1 MKKNNLYLFNLLA
14 ISVIVFVVGYFSMNY
29 LIKVSTNQ
37 FLEIQ
42 IESSKREAREFSNL
56 IANQVAMG
64 ADRDA
69 LIGSIQRSIE
79 GSNTEYGFI
88 CMFDW
93 SGIEIC
99 HPDPQKIGKQI
110 TPDESYVRPVNSGMN
125 SEDFYELLKN
135 KKQQG
140 GVREFNSERSS
151 EIIYLYPVENTD
163 WIIAAH
169 ANIDKIEKEINEL
182 KVNFLYVYLLTSLSI
197 IVLSLFMVRY
207 LGNYYEHELELK
219 NEILREEVLSL
230 SKLNADLSNY
240 KEKISSRIEQESGE
254 DADEEDSDLADEE
267 HTGNS
272 KITKRLLTYSKDKLI
287 SVRIEDIAFIHTENS
302 ITYITCLDG
311 RKFTTNSS
319 LDELFQRLDHSIFF
333 RANRQYILSVKG
345 IDEILRY
352 GNSQL
357 KIKTQP
363 SDSVIISKNRV
374 SDFKKWLEM

>member
-1 MKKNNLYLFNLLA
+1 MKKDKLYLFNLLS
-14 ISVIVFVVGYFSMNY
+14 ISIIVFVVGYFSMNY
-29 LIKVSTNQ
+29 LIRVSTNQ

-56 IANQVAMG
+56 IANQVALG

-69 LIGSIQRSIE
+69 LIGNIQRSIE

-93 SGIEIC
+93 SGVEIC

-110 TPDESYVRPVNSGMN
+110 IPDESYVRPVNSGIN

-135 KKQQG
+135 KKHQG
-140 GVREFNSERSS
+140 GVREFNSERAS

-169 ANIDKIEKEINEL
+169 ANIDKIEKEIDTL
-182 KVNFLYVYLLTSLSI
+182 KTNFLYVYLLTSLSI
-197 IVLSLFMVRY
+197 IILSLFMIRY

-219 NEILREEVLSL
+219 NEMLREEVSSL
-230 SKLNADLSNY
+230 SKLNLDLSNY
-240 KEKISSRIEQESGE
+240 KEKISSRMAQESE
-254 DADEEDSDLADEE
+254 EEADEGMEGMEE
-267 HTGNS
+267 ENAGNL

-287 SVRIEDIAFIHTENS
+287 SVKIEDIAFIHTEHSATFIN
-302 ITYITCLDG
+302 CLDG
-311 RKFTTNSS
+311 KKYTTNSS
-319 LDELFQRLDHSIFF
+319 LDELYQRLDQSIFF

-352 GNSQL
+352 GNNQL
-357 KIKTQP
+357 KIITQRG
-363 SDSVIISKNRV
+363 DSVIISKNRA
-374 SDFKKWLEM
+374 SEFKKWLEI